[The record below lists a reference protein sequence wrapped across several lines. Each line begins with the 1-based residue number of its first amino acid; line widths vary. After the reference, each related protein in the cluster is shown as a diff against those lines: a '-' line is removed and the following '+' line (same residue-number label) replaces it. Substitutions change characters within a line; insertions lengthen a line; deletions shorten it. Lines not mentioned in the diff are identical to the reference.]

1 MHVSEKF
8 DAIVVGAGPA
18 GAAAAL
24 TMARSGLSVVL
35 LERGEF
41 PGAKNLFGGVLYR
54 KQIEE
59 LVPEFWKERNA
70 PIERYI
76 VEQRIWLMGKE
87 SVVTLGHR
95 NEAFK
100 EPFNCFT
107 GLRVKFDQWFANK
120 AVEAGALPVYETVAL
135 DVIREGDKVIGVRTD
150 RDEGDLYADVVVIAD
165 GVNSLLGKA
174 MGIHTEWRP
183 DQVSLAVKEVIA
195 LPREKIE
202 DRFNIEGNEGVT
214 IEFMGETSLG
224 MAGMGF
230 LYTNKDTLSLGVG
243 VMVNHLRDK
252 KIKPYAIL
260 DAIKQHPMIRKLIQ
274 GGETKEYSGHL
285 IPEGGYHSI
294 PQLSGSG
301 WMIVGDA
308 AQLVNFVHREGTNL
322 AMTSGRL
329 AAEAIIEAKQKGDFS
344 AASLKRYDE
353 KIRESFVMKDL
364 KKYKGMHQLLKE
376 ENPELLFDKLP
387 RAVNE
392 AAYQMFLVDG
402 VPKAVKQKM
411 AVKLIKDAAGG
422 TMNLLKLGY
431 KGWRAMNG

>member
-1 MHVSEKF
+1 MSEKF
-8 DAIVVGAGPA
+8 DAIVIGAGPA
-18 GAAAAL
+18 GAAAAM
-24 TMARSGLSVVL
+24 TMARAGLSVVL

-59 LVPEFWKERNA
+59 LVPEFWKEKNA
-70 PIERYI
+70 PVERHI
-76 VEQRIWLMGKE
+76 VEQRLWLMGKE
-87 SVVTLGHR
+87 SMVTLGHR

-100 EPFNCFT
+100 EPYNCFT
-107 GLRVKFDQWFANK
+107 GLRVKFDPWFADK
-120 AVEAGALPVYETVAL
+120 AVQAGALPIYETVATE
-135 DVIREGDKVIGVRTD
+135 VIREGDRVVGVRTD
-150 RDEGDLYADVVVIAD
+150 REHGDLYADVVIIAD

-174 MGIHTEWRP
+174 MGIHREWKP
-183 DQVSLAVKEVIA
+183 DEVSLAVKEVIS
-195 LPREKIE
+195 LPKEKIE
-202 DRFNIEGNEGVT
+202 DRFGVEGDEGVT

-230 LYTNKDTLSLGVG
+230 LYTNKDTISLGVG

-252 KIKPYAIL
+252 KVKPYALL
-260 DAIKQHPMIRKLIQ
+260 DAVKQHPMIRKLIQ
-274 GGETKEYSGHL
+274 GGEMKEYSGHL

-294 PQLSGSG
+294 PPLSGSG
-301 WMIVGDA
+301 WCVAGDA

-329 AAEAIIEAKQKGDFS
+329 AGEAVVEAKQAGEDCS
-344 AASLKRYDE
+344 ASSLRRYDD
-353 KIRESFVMKDL
+353 KVRASFVHKDL
-364 KKYKGMHQLLKE
+364 KKYKGMHELLKQE
-376 ENPELLFDKLP
+376 DPGLLFDRLP

-392 AAYQMFLVDG
+392 AAFQFLSVDG
-402 VPKAVKQKM
+402 ISKAEKQRTAIRMMKE
-411 AVKLIKDAAGG
+411 AAGG

>member
-1 MHVSEKF
+1 MQEKF
-8 DAIVVGAGPA
+8 DCVVVGAGPA

-24 TMARSGLSVVL
+24 TMARAGLSVVL

-70 PIERYI
+70 PVERHI
-76 VEQRIWLMGKE
+76 VEQRVWLMGKE
-87 SVVTLGHR
+87 SMVTLGHR
-95 NEAFK
+95 NERFK
-100 EPFNCFT
+100 EPYNCFT

-120 AVEAGALPVYETVAL
+120 AVEAGAIPVYETVATE
-135 DVIREGDKVIGVRTD
+135 VIREGDKVVGVRTD
-150 RDEGDLYADVVVIAD
+150 REDGDLYANVVVIAD
-165 GVNSLLGKA
+165 GVNSLLGKQ
-174 MGIHTEWRP
+174 MGIHKEWEP

-202 DRFNIEGNEGVT
+202 DRFNLEGDEGVT

-230 LYTNKDTLSLGVG
+230 LYTNKDTLSLGIG

-252 KIKPYAIL
+252 KVKPYALL
-260 DAIKQHPMIRKLIQ
+260 DAVKQHPMIRKLIQ

-285 IPEGGYHSI
+285 IPEGGYHSV
-294 PQLSGSG
+294 PQLSGDG
-301 WMIVGDA
+301 WVVCGDA

-329 AAEAIIEAKQKGDFS
+329 AGEAIVRAKAVENYS
-344 AASLKRYDE
+344 AASLASYDRN
-353 KIRESFVMKDL
+353 IRESFVLKDL
-364 KKYKGMHQLLKE
+364 KKYKGMHQLLKDTD
-376 ENPELLFDKLP
+376 PELLFDKLP
-387 RAVNE
+387 KAVNE
-392 AAYQMFLVDG
+392 AAYHMFLVDG
-402 VPKAVKQKM
+402 ETKAAKQKKAIDIM
-411 AVKLIKDAAGG
+411 KSAAGG
-422 TMNLLKLGY
+422 PLNMIKLGY
-431 KGWRAMNG
+431 KGWRSING

>member
-1 MHVSEKF
+1 MNEKF
-8 DAIVVGAGPA
+8 DAVIVGGGPA

-24 TMARSGLSVVL
+24 TMARAGLSVVL

-70 PIERYI
+70 PIERHI

-87 SVVTLGHR
+87 SMTTIGHR
-95 NEAFK
+95 NEAYK
-100 EPFNCFT
+100 EPYNCFT
-107 GLRVKFDQWFANK
+107 GLRVKFDQWFADK
-120 AVEAGALPVYETVAL
+120 AVEAGAIPVYETVAL
-135 DVIREGDKVIGVRTD
+135 DVIREGDRVVGVRTD
-150 RDEGDLYADVVVIAD
+150 REDGDLYADVVVIAD

-174 MGIHTEWRP
+174 MGIHKEWQP
-183 DQVSLAVKEVIA
+183 DEVSLAVKEVIA

-202 DRFNIEGNEGVT
+202 DRFNVEGDEGVT

-230 LYTNKDTLSLGVG
+230 LYTNKETNSLGVG

-252 KIKPYAIL
+252 RIKPYELL
-260 DAIKQHPMIRKLIQ
+260 DSVKQHPMIRKLIQ

-294 PQLSGSG
+294 PPLSGNG
-301 WMIVGDA
+301 WVIAGDA

-329 AAEAIIEAKQKGDFS
+329 AAEAIIEAKAKGDFS

-353 KIRESFVMKDL
+353 LIGQSFLIRDL
-364 KKYKGMHQLLKE
+364 KKYRGMHQFLKDQD
-376 ENPELLFDKLP
+376 PELLFSKLP
-387 RAVNE
+387 KAANE
-392 AAYQMFLVDG
+392 AAYNMFLVDG
-402 VPKAVKQKM
+402 VPKADKQKL
-411 AVKLIKDAAGG
+411 AVKLLKDAAGG